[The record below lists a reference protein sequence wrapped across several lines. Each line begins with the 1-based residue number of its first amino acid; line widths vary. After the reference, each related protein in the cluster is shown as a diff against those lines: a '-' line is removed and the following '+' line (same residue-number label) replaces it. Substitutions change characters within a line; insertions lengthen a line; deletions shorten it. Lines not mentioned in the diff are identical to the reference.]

1 VVNLIAAL
9 VIGSAEY
16 VSKTL
21 AVGLSTEEPRF
32 NFFSVDSLGGGKV
45 DQNTTLDSAEKPEG
59 FTLFQFGNRYEYRQ
73 TGTTKADWVVL
84 CSPKT
89 ITLQA
94 HYHADH
100 SGTSFK
106 IAFDQKKSFA
116 TLLGLMTPGEQFTE
130 LPAVLHLPDKGSF
143 RIECNVPAMKLAYDA
158 TRDNVPEPYITIE
171 FPPAS
176 VQHPMVE
183 YTLSVAAI
191 YPKLPGIEKNHLYDG
206 FRRNYL
212 NIFQVNP
219 RKQMLANN
227 SASDNCTF
235 TVFEYAEMAKDAPP
249 LVGKLT
255 CNDLV
260 RMTLDRYLEGYVG
273 YGQPHYAMDTGPW
286 TFLDVYPS
294 LLISACDYAEGA
306 ADWKWAEKNFDKI
319 DAWGKEMFA
328 MDTDNDGLIEYP
340 GTGNS
345 GDRPRMNLRPS
356 NWWDTIAFGNKDAYA
371 NALSYYAIRRFAALA
386 KQLGKKDAAQ
396 FYGEKA
402 AKLKAAYVPA
412 FLDPDTGVLAGW
424 RSKDGHLHDYWF
436 TFVNGIAITYGLVD
450 AKQGNEIMDRMLA
463 KFKEVGYDRFDL
475 GLPGN
480 LVPVHMSDYVKHSDT
495 YQDWN
500 RTVGEPQKE
509 DGTDAFQLYENG
521 GATACW
527 AYYTVKALY
536 KLGRTKEARKIYYP
550 MLKSFASGGFA
561 GFDTNGQSFDWKDW
575 QGRGHG
581 YEGLLVDGYM
591 TLLAVFDDVK
601 APGG

>member
-1 VVNLIAAL
+1 
-9 VIGSAEY
+9 
-16 VSKTL
+16 
-21 AVGLSTEEPRF
+21 
-32 NFFSVDSLGGGKV
+32 LGGGKV

>member
-1 VVNLIAAL
+1 MIAAL